1 MATPGP
7 IRQKIKARLTRTSNV
22 VGAKAKEA
30 KGIIKSEANVVKSDI
45 RERAVNAVDDNTLGY
60 VKRQSRVSERKAERT
75 KRIASRNNTGIVI
88 SKSNPDTLDRRKRVA
103 REQIKAGFTE
113 NTIKGK
119 TKREVNKIA
128 DSYRKEI
135 LSRPQTDA
143 QKVKRDTKLQ
153 SRAIIGNTSI
163 GAGSKSGPSTADM
176 QKVCPRNATNGG
188 KKGTCAPKMK
198 KK

>member
-1 MATPGP
+1 
-7 IRQKIKARLTRTSNV
+7 V

-30 KGIIKSEANVVKSDI
+30 RGVIKSEANVVKSDI
-45 RERAVNAVDDNTLGY
+45 RERAANAVDDSTLGY

-75 KRIASRNNTGIVI
+75 KRIAARNNTGIVI
-88 SKSNPDTLDRRKRVA
+88 SKSNPDTLDKRKRVA
-103 REQIKAGFTE
+103 REQIKAGFTQ

-119 TKREVNKIA
+119 TNREVNKIA
-128 DSYRKEI
+128 DRYRKEI

-143 QKVKRDTKLQ
+143 QKEKRDSKLQ
-153 SRAIIGNTSI
+153 RNAIIGNTSI

>member
-1 MATPGP
+1 M
-7 IRQKIKARLTRTSNV
+7 

-143 QKVKRDTKLQ
+143 QKVKRDSKLQ
-153 SRAIIGNTSI
+153 SRAVIGNSGI
-163 GAGSKSGPSTADM
+163 GAGSKSGPSTSQM
-176 QKVCPRNATNGG
+176 QNVCPRNATNGG

>member
-30 KGIIKSEANVVKSDI
+30 RGVIKSEANVVKADI
-45 RERAVNAVDDNTLGY
+45 RERAANAVDDNTLGY

-75 KRIASRNNTGIVI
+75 KRIAARNNTGIVI
-88 SKSNPDTLDRRKRVA
+88 SKSNPDTLDKRKRVA
-103 REQIKAGFTE
+103 REQIKAGFTQ

-119 TKREVNKIA
+119 TNREVNKIA
-128 DSYRKEI
+128 DRYRKEI

-143 QKVKRDTKLQ
+143 QKEKRDSKLQ
-153 SRAIIGNTSI
+153 KNAIIGNTSI

>member
-30 KGIIKSEANVVKSDI
+30 RGVIKSEANVVKADI
-45 RERAVNAVDDNTLGY
+45 RERAANAVDDNTLGY

-75 KRIASRNNTGIVI
+75 KRIAARNNTGIVI
-88 SKSNPDTLDRRKRVA
+88 SKSNPDTLDKRKRVA
-103 REQIKAGFTE
+103 REQIKAGFTQ

-119 TKREVNKIA
+119 TNREVNKIA
-128 DSYRKEI
+128 DSYRREI

-143 QKVKRDTKLQ
+143 QKEKRDSKLQ
-153 SRAIIGNTSI
+153 KNAIIGNTSI

>member
-30 KGIIKSEANVVKSDI
+30 RGVIKSEANVVKADI
-45 RERAVNAVDDNTLGY
+45 RERAANAVDDNTLGY

-88 SKSNPDTLDRRKRVA
+88 SKSNPDTLDKRKRVA
-103 REQIKAGFTE
+103 REQIKAGFTQ

-119 TKREVNKIA
+119 TNREVNKIA
-128 DSYRKEI
+128 DRYRKEI

-143 QKVKRDTKLQ
+143 QKEKRDSKLQ
-153 SRAIIGNTSI
+153 RNAIIGNTSI